1 MKIAVVSSGI
11 LPIPALL
18 GGAVENLVDYYLE
31 YNDRHKIHDITV
43 YSVSSAKTNQV
54 KDTENVHYRYV
65 DIVSWWGKLK
75 RRIFVK
81 THKSIYY
88 DAYIE
93 YYLHEVL
100 KYLKHETYDYVILE
114 NRPGFAIPI
123 SKVSNAKIIIHLHND
138 FLNHTSKLAK
148 EICAVAHKVITVSN
162 FIRNRVET
170 IGSNVPVITVH
181 NGIEVERFYKAE
193 PVNRTTLGFS
203 TSDFIVLYS
212 GRINPEKGVKEL
224 IEAFGML
231 KEYPSIKL
239 LIMGG
244 SFYGND
250 NSDDP
255 YINSLKELSKDL
267 QDKIV
272 FTGFVPYQQVPSYLK
287 MADIAV
293 VPSMWDDPF
302 PTTVLEA
309 MCAGLPIIATDSGGI
324 KEACKDCAIII
335 SKVDVVQ
342 KLHQNVLY
350 LYNNPA
356 VRQDMAMNGISL
368 SNRFAKIRYAKEFYQ
383 SFNTLPFESIK

>member
-31 YNDRHKIHDITV
+31 YNNLHKIHDITV

-54 KDTENVHYRYV
+54 KDTANVHYRYI
-65 DIVSWWGKLK
+65 DINSWWGKLK

-100 KYLKHETYDYVILE
+100 KYLKHETYDCVILE

-123 SKVSNAKIIIHLHND
+123 SKVSKAKIIIHLHND

-148 EICAVAHKVITVSN
+148 EICAVTHNVITVSN
-162 FIRNRVET
+162 FIKNRVET
-170 IGSNVPVITVH
+170 IGSKVPVVTVH

-193 PVNRTTLGFS
+193 PIDRTALGFS
-203 TSDFIVLYS
+203 ASDFIVLYS
-212 GRINPEKGVKEL
+212 GRIIPEKGVKEL
-224 IEAFGML
+224 IEAFGKL

-244 SFYGND
+244 SFYGDD
-250 NSDDP
+250 NLGHP
-255 YINSLKELSKDL
+255 YIDSLKEISNDL

-272 FTGFVPYQQVPSYLK
+272 FTGFLPYHKVSSYLK
-287 MADIAV
+287 ASDVVV
-293 VPSMWDDPF
+293 VPSLCEEAF
-302 PTTVLEA
+302 GLTCLEA
-309 MCAGLPIIATDSGGI
+309 ISSGVPTIATDVGGI
-324 KEACKDCAIII
+324 KEICVDCAVII
-335 SKVDVVQ
+335 SKENIVHQ
-342 KLHQNVLY
+342 LHKEILT
-350 LYNNPA
+350 LYNNPSI
-356 VRQDMAMNGISL
+356 RKDMSMKGVEISK
-368 SNRFAKIRYAKEFYQ
+368 RFTKEKYAHSIIRLLE
-383 SFNTLPFESIK
+383 E